1 MCIVHARVVRQC
13 VDSCLTVVGPVQ
25 RWWTA
30 ERDALSAIAKALKKP
45 DEVRTTPINGSVGHS
60 YTGWLP
66 VPPVSHHFNYGV
78 QGDNAPPI
86 DAAAAKVAALE
97 PEPLIDRVVL
107 FGARGMMGPAAVEAL
122 ASSGIKYLLV
132 TDVPAN
138 SGRIDV
144 NQEKRRVAE
153 AL

>member
-1 MCIVHARVVRQC
+1 MCPI
-13 VDSCLTVVGPVQ
+13 Q

-30 ERDALSAIAKALKKP
+30 EHDALSAIANALKP
-45 DEVRTTPINGSVGHS
+45 DEVQTTPVNGSVGHS
-60 YTGWLP
+60 HTGWLP
-66 VPPVSHHFNYGV
+66 VPRISHQFNYGA
-78 QGDNAPPI
+78 QGDWAVPSGIAVANA
-86 DAAAAKVAALE
+86 ATLE
-97 PEPLIDRVVL
+97 PEPPVDRVVL

-122 ASSGIKYLLV
+122 ASSGIKHLLV

>member
-1 MCIVHARVVRQC
+1 MVR
-13 VDSCLTVVGPVQ
+13 PVQ

-30 ERDALSAIAKALKKP
+30 ERDALSAIAKALKP
-45 DEVRTTPINGSVGHS
+45 DEVRTTPITGSVGHL

-66 VPPVSHHFNYGV
+66 VPPVSHHFNYGF
-78 QGDNAPPI
+78 QGNYALPIETAP
-86 DAAAAKVAALE
+86 AQVATLE
-97 PEPLIDRVVL
+97 PVVDRVVL

-132 TDVPAN
+132 TDVPAD